1 MSSIASL
8 MIEIS
13 KTTRK
18 GVIAETGSIG
28 EISLI
33 ESNIDEKRKKMLK

>member
-1 MSSIASL
+1 MASL
-8 MIEIS
+8 MIEII
-13 KTTRK
+13 KTTRN

-33 ESNIDEKRKKMLK
+33 ESKIEEKRKKILK